1 MKKIIDTNV
10 LLDYP
15 QIVEKEDDNL
25 IALSVLKELDGLKK
39 HLNKEVAEK
48 ARRAAVYISRNLD
61 KLKWDSTYRDKVVDE
76 QLLDIT
82 KENDGVLITN
92 DVYLKVKAYIK
103 GIPTHGYG
111 SSENYSGVRTLYLQ
125 TDENK
130 YNADLDY
137 MLNEHKFPVPDAKL
151 CENEFVIVKDS
162 GSPIK
167 NRHGEEDYE
176 VLATFIY

>member
-92 DVYLKVKAYIK
+92 DVYLKVQAIIK
-103 GIPTHGYG
+103 GI
-111 SSENYSGVRTLYLQ
+111 RTGIS
-125 TDENK
+125 
-130 YNADLDY
+130 
-137 MLNEHKFPVPDAKL
+137 V
-151 CENEFVIVKDS
+151 S
-162 GSPIK
+162 
-167 NRHGEEDYE
+167 
-176 VLATFIY
+176 